1 MKSNQVWPLRGVE
14 QSIGQLGLE
23 EQTGVRFWRTWQAV
37 RVDLIPTSWK
47 AESQLELHVR
57 KLTLEAGE
65 GSRAEWSRRQET
77 RPEAL
82 DVSLGV

>member
-1 MKSNQVWPLRGVE
+1 M
-14 QSIGQLGLE
+14 
-23 EQTGVRFWRTWQAV
+23 

-47 AESQLELHVR
+47 AEPQLESHVR
-57 KLTLEAGE
+57 KLMLEAGE
-65 GSRAEWSRRQET
+65 GSRAEWSGRQET